1 MSRDSMPPL
10 GAKIRVKVGDSVR
23 YRNGDFG
30 KVLTTN
36 AKTTSQSPATFPIY
50 TQHVE
55 TNIVYAHR
63 EDGSLGLS
71 DPNPHDIVIEPQ
83 EVDIFVRLYRGTQGE
98 LHSICSPQG
107 YPEAPM
113 PHIGE
118 GKVRISLAQ
127 DGKS

>member
-1 MSRDSMPPL
+1 MPPL
-10 GAKIRVKVGDSVR
+10 GTKIRVKVGDTVR

-30 KVLTTN
+30 KVLTTS

-63 EDGSLGLS
+63 EDGSLGLAE
-71 DPNPHDIVIEPQ
+71 PNQHDIVTEPQ
-83 EVDIFVRLYRGTQGE
+83 EVDIYVRLYRGQQGE
-98 LHSICSPQG
+98 LHSICSPSG
-107 YPEAPM
+107 FPDAPM

-118 GKVRISLAQ
+118 GKMRISLAQ
-127 DGKS
+127 EARA